1 MKVNNKVIV
10 VTGGGGGLG
19 RALVLSLLKKGAKVA
34 AVDINEVALN
44 ETQKLSGN
52 YVSDLS
58 VHVLNITDWSKV
70 EEFPEEVIKV
80 HGTVDGLI
88 NNAGIIQPFFHVN
101 KLDMKKIEQIMNV
114 NFYGSLYLIKAFLP
128 YFLKRPEGHIVNV
141 SSLGGFMPF
150 PGQTIY
156 GASKAA
162 LKLLTEGLYAE
173 LKETNVRATVIHPGA
188 IKTNIMANSGL
199 ENSIDSTSAEE
210 SNMALEPEKAA
221 ELIIKAMEKNKYRA
235 TVGNDSRMLDIIYR
249 IAPRFA
255 TNLIVKKM
263 KDMPMEVSN

>member
-1 MKVNNKVIV
+1 MKVSNKVIV

-19 RALVLSLLKKGAKVA
+19 RALVLNLLQKGAKVA
-34 AVDINEVALN
+34 TIDINEYALK
-44 ETQKLSGN
+44 ETKNLSGKYASN
-52 YVSDLS
+52 LS
-58 VHVLNITDWSKV
+58 THILDITNRDKVLA
-70 EEFPEEVIKV
+70 FPDEVIKIY
-80 HGTVDGLI
+80 GSVDGLI
-88 NNAGIIQPFFHVN
+88 NNAGIIQPFIHVN
-101 KLDMKKIEQIMNV
+101 KLDLDKIEQIMNV

-128 YFLKRPEGHIVNV
+128 HFLSKPEGHIVNV

-173 LKETNVRATVIHPGA
+173 LKSTNVRVTVIHPGA
-188 IKTNIMANSGL
+188 IRTNIMANSGL
-199 ENSIDSTSAEE
+199 ENSIDASTAKE
-210 SNMALEPEKAA
+210 SNKALEPEIAA
-221 ELIIKAMEKNKYRA
+221 AVIIKAMEKNKYRA
-235 TVGNDSRMLDIIYR
+235 TVGKDSFMLDIIYR

-263 KDMPMEVSN
+263 KDIPMEMSN